1 MTDPIRSKQI
11 CGVFPKPEILAK
23 LRLQFKVP
31 DPLPEDGL
39 ALSIFEVTVHGT
51 TRYCCWA
58 GGELIA
64 PPEGS
69 SGPPIPSLTPAG
81 QATVETMIEFP
92 FFQGKLAFIQ
102 LVKGKTPT
110 RIKVLDAFASTPEDM
125 MLCFFGDL
133 AKTMDGQMYT
143 SMNMQDFVDLKD
155 CIGITPPAPT
165 TAQ

>member
-11 CGVFPKPEILAK
+11 CGIFPKPEALAK
-23 LRLQFKVP
+23 LRLQFEVP

-58 GGELIA
+58 GGELLM
-64 PPEGS
+64 PPEGRS
-69 SGPPIPSLTPAG
+69 EPPIPSLTPAG
-81 QATVETMIEFP
+81 QATVETMIALP

-102 LVKGKTPT
+102 LVKGQTPIRT
-110 RIKVLDAFASTPEDM
+110 KVLDAFASTPEDM

-133 AKTMDGQMYT
+133 AKTLDGAMYR
-143 SMNMQDFVDLKD
+143 SMNMQDFVDVKD
-155 CIGITPPAPT
+155 CIGIMPPTSATP
-165 TAQ
+165 Q